1 MEVDTGASLSLIN
14 EDTLK
19 RLGKSKS
26 DLQEAQLHL
35 QTYTK
40 EEIPILGTFPVTVQY
55 EDSIR
60 TLPVVVVPGHGPN
73 LFGRD
78 WLTQFKLN
86 WETIFWT
93 QWASLSQVLQAHKEV
108 FDEKLGK
115 LKDFKAKLYID
126 PQAKPVFY
134 KPRQVPHALK
144 QKIEVELNNLVEK
157 GIIQPVKHATWAA
170 PVVPILKPD
179 GSLRLCGDY
188 KVTINKCAK
197 TESYPLPRIEE
208 LFSSLAGGKSFSKLD
223 LSHAYLQIELDD
235 ASKEYVTVNTHKG
248 LYKYNRLPFG
258 VSSAPAIFQQVMEN
272 LLQGFSKVCVYI
284 DDILVTGETEI
295 DHLKNLNAVLECL
308 KTAGIHLKWEKCKFM
323 LPEVEYLGHIISA
336 DGLKPSQSKVKAV
349 EEAPVPTNVSELKS
363 FLGLVNYYSKFLH
376 NLATSLAPLYQ
387 LLNKK
392 H

>member
-1 MEVDTGASLSLIN
+1 MEVDTGTSLSLIN

-26 DLQEAQLHL
+26 DLREAQLHL

-40 EEIPILGTFPVTVQY
+40 KEIPILGTFPVTVQY
-55 EDSIR
+55 GESIR
-60 TLPVVVVPGHGPN
+60 TLTIVFVPGHSSN

-78 WLTQFKLN
+78 WLGQFKLN

-93 QWASLSQVLQAHKEV
+93 QRASLSQVLHAHKEV

-126 PQAKPVFY
+126 PLAKPVFY
-134 KPRQVPHALK
+134 KLRQVPHVLK

-157 GIIQPVKHATWAA
+157 GIIQPVKHATWTV

-179 GSLRLCGDY
+179 SSLRLCGDY
-188 KVTINKCAK
+188 KVTINKFAK

-208 LFSSLAGGKSFSKLD
+208 LFSSLAGGMSFSKLD

-235 ASKEYVTVNTHKG
+235 ASIEYVTVNTHKG

-258 VSSAPAIFQQVMEN
+258 VSSAPAIFQ
-272 LLQGFSKVCVYI
+272 
-284 DDILVTGETEI
+284 
-295 DHLKNLNAVLECL
+295 
-308 KTAGIHLKWEKCKFM
+308 
-323 LPEVEYLGHIISA
+323 
-336 DGLKPSQSKVKAV
+336 
-349 EEAPVPTNVSELKS
+349 
-363 FLGLVNYYSKFLH
+363 
-376 NLATSLAPLYQ
+376 
-387 LLNKK
+387 
-392 H
+392 